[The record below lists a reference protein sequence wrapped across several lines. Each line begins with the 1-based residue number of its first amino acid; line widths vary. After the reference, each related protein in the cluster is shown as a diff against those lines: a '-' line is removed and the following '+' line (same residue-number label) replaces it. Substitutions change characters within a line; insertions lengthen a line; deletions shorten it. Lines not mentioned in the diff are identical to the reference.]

1 MRSLCESRL
10 PQRERSGQASKK
22 RMTEGDSESG
32 AREGVQLTNTLTPT
46 HFLKY
51 GCNLQL
57 ELLREI
63 GKVNGLE

>member
-1 MRSLCESRL
+1 MLLRNERL
-10 PQRERSGQASKK
+10 KEILKAVREK
-22 RMTEGDSESG
+22 
-32 AREGVQLTNTLTPT
+32 GVQLTNTLTPT

>member
-1 MRSLCESRL
+1 MKVVCRRGRQADKLLRNERL
-10 PQRERSGQASKK
+10 KAILKAVREK
-22 RMTEGDSESG
+22 
-32 AREGVQLTNTLTPT
+32 GVQLTNTLTPT

-51 GCNLQL
+51 ECNLQL